1 MNRPDFSNYVAHF
14 TSVSRDI
21 KSGQT
26 PENFKEKAKMSAKQ
40 KLINI
45 LQEKKI
51 YSTPMPWTHA
61 KATCFTECPWSSL
74 LAHTNRYSPYGIGFS
89 KPFIFSRNGGPAIY
103 IRPDHYFEQ
112 LNERKFVRH
121 LWPFVTM
128 FAPPYRPEW
137 MIERYKDKGIID
149 CDYSHEREW
158 RVPHDLSF
166 DYKDIEFVILKSYD
180 DMAKF
185 PQELKDVIGREKF
198 ILMDNYKFV
207 EKLWPV
213 HKL

>member
-14 TSVSRDI
+14 TSASGDI
-21 KSGQT
+21 KSGVT
-26 PENFKEKAKMSAKQ
+26 PKDFQEMAKMSAKQ

-51 YSTPMPWTHA
+51 LSTPMPWTHV

-74 LAHTNRYSPYGIGFS
+74 LAHTTRYSSYGIGFS
-89 KPFIFSRNGGPAIY
+89 KSFIFSRNGGPALY

-112 LNERKFVRH
+112 LEGHRFSKH

-128 FAPPYRPEW
+128 FAPSYRPVRMKEK
-137 MIERYKDKGIID
+137 YDKRGITD

-158 RVPHDLSF
+158 RVPHDLHF
-166 DYKDIEFVILKSYD
+166 EYDNVEFIVLKNYE

-185 PQELKDVIGREKF
+185 PQELKDAIGREKF
-198 ILMDNYKFV
+198 ILMENYKFI

-213 HKL
+213 HKF

>member
-14 TSVSRDI
+14 TSASGDI
-21 KSGQT
+21 KSGDTSEDFQ
-26 PENFKEKAKMSAKQ
+26 ERAKMSAKQ

-51 YSTPMPWTHA
+51 IATPMPWTHA
-61 KATCFTECPWSSL
+61 KAACFTECPWSSL
-74 LAHTNRYSPYGIGFS
+74 LAHTTRYSPYGIGFS
-89 KPFIFSRNGGPAIY
+89 KPFIFSRNGGPALY
-103 IRPDHYFEQ
+103 IRPDHFFEQ
-112 LNERKFVRH
+112 LQGHRFSKH
-121 LWPFVTM
+121 LWPFITM
-128 FAPPYRPEW
+128 FAPSYRPEH
-137 MIERYKDKGIID
+137 IKEKYADRGIID

-158 RVPHDLSF
+158 RVPHDLPF
-166 DYKDIEFVILKSYD
+166 EYDNVEFIVLKNYE

-185 PQELKDVIGREKF
+185 PQELKDAIGREKF
-198 ILMDNYKFV
+198 ILMENYKFV